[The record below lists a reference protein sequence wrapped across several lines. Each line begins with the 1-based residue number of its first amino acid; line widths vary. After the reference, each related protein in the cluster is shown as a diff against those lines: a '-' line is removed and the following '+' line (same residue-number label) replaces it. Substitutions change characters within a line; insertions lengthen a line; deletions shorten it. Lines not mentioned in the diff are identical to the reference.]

1 MHINLHT
8 RMHIHVDMMCI
19 LCICLHIRR
28 HMHLAKALIVNYTLC
43 RYSKTSPATTEKNT
57 QSLFDLAPF
66 QTPRWRGQPCKCLS
80 SAEMCRS
87 WTLPVVATETLD
99 GLSSQ
104 KKVTR
109 FSRTWD
115 TFCDTDSRPAKP
127 HPPENTHTLWQKVIG
142 VCSRWYTKLLILS
155 GFMWFLMDHE

>member
-43 RYSKTSPATTEKNT
+43 RYSKTSPAPQKKHTIAVRFSAFSNPT
-57 QSLFDLAPF
+57 LARAALQMF
-66 QTPRWRGQPCKCLS
+66 S

-115 TFCDTDSRPAKP
+115 TFCDTDSRPAN
-127 HPPENTHTLWQKVIG
+127 HTHLKTLTLFDK
-142 VCSRWYTKLLILS
+142 RWSAFAVDGTQNCWY
-155 GFMWFLMDHE
+155 